1 MIYLGMIY
9 VGLPY
14 GENLELFPA
23 EAKGGSPYGA
33 STVAGADGSRTP
45 VEDELKMAVR
55 LGKRIYKVAKSLN
68 K

>member
-14 GENLELFPA
+14 GQNPELFPA
-23 EAKGGSPYGA
+23 EVKGGSPYGA